1 MENVNK
7 RIDKAIKT
15 IQDQIAKYGAAEL
28 YCHPLSLTPLN
39 DREKAL
45 VFDNYRHRGYNI
57 HTKINRHGITYYRI
71 A

>member
-1 MENVNK
+1 MENANK

-28 YCHPLSLTPLN
+28 YCHASSLTPLN

-45 VFDNYRHRGYNI
+45 VFDSYRSKGYNI
-57 HTKINRHGITYYRI
+57 HTKRNSHGITYYRI